1 MKRHGLGV
9 IIVDDLEG
17 VSKLTLNLIVEQL
30 AKKKES
36 SFALPTGETP
46 QLLYSMIAKLQKKG
60 KINFSKASFFQLDE
74 FVGLKNNDKRSFTLY
89 LEKKLFS
96 KNNFKRKNIHT
107 FNTASKNPEKD
118 CIDYEKAVSRIGIDF
133 CLLGLGENG
142 HIAFNEPGSKINS
155 KTRLISLAKSTLNAK
170 EKMLSSTVPEKAF
183 TIGINTIMKS
193 KRIFVIATGKKKAKA
208 VSFAVK
214 SKKISDINKCPVAV
228 LNYHKNAVLIVD
240 KEAASKL

>member
-17 VSKLTLNLIVEQL
+17 VSKLALNLIIDQL
-30 AKKKES
+30 SKKKDS

-46 QLLYSMIAKLQKKG
+46 LVLYSMIAKLQKKG
-60 KINFSKASFFQLDE
+60 KIDFLKSSFFQLDE
-74 FVGLKNNDKRSFTLY
+74 FVGLKSKDKRSFTLY

-107 FNTASKNPEKD
+107 FNTSSKNPEKD
-118 CIDYEKAVSRIGIDF
+118 CFEYERTVSKIGIDF

-142 HIAFNEPGSKINS
+142 HIAFNEPGSKVNS

-183 TIGINTIMKS
+183 TIGLSTIMKS
-193 KRIFVIATGKKKAKA
+193 KRIFVIAIGKKKAKA

-228 LNYHKNAVLIVD
+228 LNYHKNAVLIID